1 MDDSHLHGPT
11 VLAPIIGLASVETR
25 VDHGEPV
32 GLGTW
37 LQERCRQG
45 FDLPEAEHL
54 CQRIYYRFEGIPMA
68 LRAQLSRAT
77 LAALF
82 AELARL
88 GWIRTA
94 RGNEQFAVDPE
105 HWRKL
110 LTPDYRRVGPV
121 YDEVLGEAA
130 FGRLQPRPGQVEAHA
145 QALVERTT

>member
-1 MDDSHLHGPT
+1 MIHSFNPYNHGGRS
-11 VLAPIIGLASVETR
+11 LW
-25 VDHGEPV
+25 
-32 GLGTW
+32 LGAW
-37 LQERCRQG
+37 LQDRCRQG

-54 CQRIYYRFEGIPMA
+54 CRRIYYRFDGISMA

-94 RGNEQFAVDPE
+94 GGIEQIARDPE
-105 HWRKL
+105 HWRIL
-110 LTPDYRRVGPV
+110 LTPDYRRLGPV

-130 FGRLQPRPGQVEAHA
+130 FERLRPRFAPV
-145 QALVERTT
+145 